1 MDVDAINFGK
11 FRANYAQVG
20 ADAPA
25 QALANAYNMGTP
37 FGSANLAS
45 APNTDANAGLLPE
58 STNSTEI
65 RIRDDVI

>member
-37 FGSANLAS
+37 FGSQIS
-45 APNTDANAGLLPE
+45 HLLQ
-58 STNSTEI
+58 I
-65 RIRDDVI
+65 RMQMQACFQRVRILQRLD